1 MEVKEMSIG
10 ENIKRLRL
18 EQGISQEELA
28 RKVDVTRPMI
38 TQIERGTKVLTL
50 PLGKEI
56 ARVLQCEIDE
66 LIDDYSIK

>member
-1 MEVKEMSIG
+1 MSIG

-18 EQGISQEELA
+18 EKGISQEELA
-28 RKVDVTRPMI
+28 KKVDVTRPMI